1 MNGTKVQYALAST
14 LLVNEVCSTLN
25 IPVEIL
31 GFTDGYNPSTEIAPV
46 MFVYKNFSDLKIDNE
61 RIKGCFSMSS
71 LFMYG
76 NPDGENILWA
86 HDRLI
91 RRKEKKKLLI
101 VMSDGSPAA
110 SKPSTG
116 LESFT
121 LKVIREIEASKNVDI
136 YGLGL
141 CSNSVDYFYKSRSVV
156 NNPEDIPSKLL
167 ELIER
172 KIVNV

>member
-1 MNGTKVQYALAST
+1 
-14 LLVNEVCSTLN
+14 
-25 IPVEIL
+25 
-31 GFTDGYNPSTEIAPV
+31 
-46 MFVYKNFSDLKIDNE
+46 
-61 RIKGCFSMSS
+61 
-71 LFMYG
+71 MYG